1 MAVKSTVLGPG
12 VLEFG
17 DTGSLMDFTT
27 QVTAATVSMEADR
40 DDPIPTL
47 SGDNLVGE
55 ATYTAE
61 LEATLVQDL
70 SESGIIAWSWEHKG
84 ETLPVRFIP
93 NSAAGLTVTGS
104 VIIDPI
110 SIGGDVKVRNTS
122 DVTYSFVGEPELEFP
137 TG

>member
-17 DTGSLMDFTT
+17 ETGSLMDFTT
-27 QVTAATVSMEADR
+27 QVTAATVSMEPDR

-55 ATYTAE
+55 ATYAAE